1 MLKGLLKQLVVRR
14 RPAARAEDLVV
25 RARQAIAAR
34 SWPEAGGLLDEAVRL
49 APASASALHL
59 RARVA
64 WERRDFPRAQ
74 ADYRAALL
82 LDPDDLDAAL
92 ECAQLMYEMNRF
104 DESLR
109 LAAQAAA
116 AHPRSA
122 RAHHWHG
129 LMLREHG
136 RYGAAEAALREG
148 RRADPA
154 SAELACAL
162 ALVLADLGRRGDA
175 ESVLRA
181 VLERDPEHGLARW
194 QLAVL
199 LLGQARFAEGWD
211 QYDVRLLRADAY
223 VRPRP
228 LPFWNGA
235 TPPAGPLL
243 VLGEQALGDE
253 LLFAS
258 CLPDLLARVPSVVVE
273 CDPRLGV
280 LYRRSFPNATIFAER
295 DPHAP
300 LPAMPREAPVAQIAA
315 GSLPALFRR
324 DAQAFPRHD
333 GYLVAEERKVRAW
346 RERLAAL
353 GAGPKI
359 GLSWRGGTAKTRRA
373 LRSVAPRELA
383 PLLARKDVRFVSL
396 QYGNVAD
403 DLAAFNELGHE
414 VHHWPEAAADYDE
427 TAALVTALDLVITVQ
442 TAAAHLAGALGCP
455 VWILLPTS
463 PEWRYLASGTQLPWY
478 PSATLFRQARVGD
491 WGPVVEAV
499 ARALG
504 ERFPARVESPARC

>member
-1 MLKGLLKQLVVRR
+1 MLKGLLKQLVTRR
-14 RPAARAEDLVV
+14 RPAHRAAKLVD
-25 RARQAIAAR
+25 RARQSISAR
-34 SWPEAGGLLDEAVRL
+34 SWHEAARLLDEAL
-49 APASASALHL
+49 GLTPASAPALKL

-64 WERRDFPRAQ
+64 WESRDFARAQ

-82 LDPDDLDAAL
+82 LDPDDVDAGL

-104 DESLR
+104 DEALR
-109 LAAQAAA
+109 LAAQAVA
-116 AHPRSA
+116 AHPGSA
-122 RAHHWHG
+122 RARHWHG

-136 RYGAAEAALREG
+136 RYEEAEISLREG

-154 SAELACAL
+154 SADTACAL
-162 ALVLADLGRRGDA
+162 ALVLADLGRRDEA
-175 ESVLRA
+175 ESALRA
-181 VLERDPEHGLARW
+181 VLARDPEHGVARW

-211 QYDVRLLRADAY
+211 QYDVRLLRSDTY
-223 VRPRP
+223 MRPRA

-235 TPPAGPLL
+235 VPPAGPLL
-243 VLGEQALGDE
+243 VLAEQALGDE

-273 CDPRLGV
+273 CDPRLGA
-280 LYRRSFPNATIFAER
+280 LYRRSFPKATIFAER
-295 DPHAP
+295 DPHAG

-324 DAQAFPRHD
+324 DAPSFPRHD
-333 GYLVAEERKVRAW
+333 GYLRADEPRVQAW
-346 RERLAAL
+346 RDRLAAL

-359 GLSWRGGTAKTRRA
+359 GISWRGGTAKTRRA

-383 PLLARKDVRFVSL
+383 PLLAREDIHFVSL
-396 QYGNVAD
+396 QYGDVAD
-403 DLAAFNELGHE
+403 ELATFAGLGRE

-427 TAALVTALDLVITVQ
+427 TAALVSALDLVITVQ
-442 TAAAHLAGALGCP
+442 TAVAHLAGALGRP

-463 PEWRYLASGTQLPWY
+463 PEWRYLASGTRLPWY
-478 PSATLFRQARVGD
+478 PSATLFRQRKVGD
-491 WGPVVEAV
+491 WAPVVDAV

-504 ERFPARVESPARC
+504 ERFPARLQDPASC